1 MDKYTCTSID
11 KLDSKIIGFL
21 QKDGRMPYNKIAKE
35 LNVSETTVRNRVQ
48 RLTDEKIIQIV
59 AVGDPLKLGF
69 GIAGTF
75 KLQINPKKV
84 NDIIRELRQI
94 KEIWYIALATGSENI
109 DTEFN
114 TRSLEDLRVLIY
126 ERLNKIDGIIKMET
140 SILMG
145 YEKREYTWGTAL
157 ENHQEWPEY
166 KTLDKE

>member
-1 MDKYTCTSID
+1 MDKNNCFAID

-35 LNVSETTVRNRVQ
+35 LDVSETTVRNRVQ
-48 RLTDEKIIQIV
+48 RLTDEKVIQIV

-84 NDIIRELRQI
+84 KDIIRELREI

-126 ERLNKIDGIIKMET
+126 ERLNKIDGILKTET

-157 ENHQEWPEY
+157 ENHRGCTGNETSDTE
-166 KTLDKE
+166 

>member
-1 MDKYTCTSID
+1 MERGTTIAID
-11 KLDSKIIGFL
+11 LLDSQIIGFL
-21 QKDGRMPYNKIAKE
+21 QKDGRMPYNQIARE
-35 LNVSETTVRNRVQ
+35 LGVSETTIRNRVQ
-48 RLTDEKIIQIV
+48 RLLDEKVIQIV

-75 KLQINPKKV
+75 KIQINPKQV
-84 NDIIRELRQI
+84 NEVLQELRKI

-126 ERLNKIDGIIKMET
+126 ERLNKIDGIIKTET

-157 ENHQEWPEY
+157 ENSLKNE
-166 KTLDKE
+166 

>member
-1 MDKYTCTSID
+1 MERKDHLIID
-11 KLDSKIIGFL
+11 KMDSKIIVIL
-21 QKDGRMPYNKIAKE
+21 QKDGRRPYNQIAKE
-35 LNVSETTVRNRVQ
+35 LGVSETTVRNRVK

-84 NDIIRELRQI
+84 KEIIHQLRQI

-114 TRSLEDLRVLIY
+114 TRSLEDLRILIY
-126 ERLNKIDGIIKMET
+126 ERLNKIDGILKTET

-145 YEKREYTWGTAL
+145 YEKREYTWGTAI
-157 ENHQEWPEY
+157 ENNYPFE
-166 KTLDKE
+166 D